1 MPKRDPMSALPAE
14 IWSIILRY
22 SISAPEF
29 LDPDDG
35 ADRFPPWLIKNRRF
49 MGLESYR
56 KAERTRIALQR
67 VCKSWHEVLRP
78 YTHRFVRMCD
88 VAHGMVP
95 VYYLQSAIRISFG
108 DHGLSC
114 CDDCRPEQFLSG
126 SPYQTQ
132 PGLSYIEL
140 CESIIDPRTSFGAKI
155 FDCESAM
162 WLILRRVPLSVLFP
176 NLESVYGLYGGIS
189 TSKVVE
195 MIETLP
201 LLCHLHIGLDWFD
214 DRPLS
219 LSSSTLTNLH
229 LRFMITNPSFT
240 VFTDLGMR
248 LPALR
253 HLHIEY
259 SEYELDEYDEPAWV
273 PLLKVVG
280 KQLKTLFLQKE
291 DFCTKEDVL
300 KDIWTLCPKLEELSA
315 IDEVFIAY
323 RTTPPPRE
331 HPIHT
336 LGLNWHQISY
346 QGTLELPDWPGL
358 RTIRIHE
365 RWNNWLGRKCGP
377 LTSAQLEL
385 LNLRQITL
393 EDSVGESYTE
403 YFTRIESE
411 RVPL

>member
-1 MPKRDPMSALPAE
+1 MPKRDPISALPAE

-49 MGLESYR
+49 MGLEGYR
-56 KAERTRIALQR
+56 KAECTRIALQR
-67 VCKSWHEVLRP
+67 VCKSWHEFLRP

-88 VAHGMVP
+88 VAHGRVP

-114 CDDCRPEQFLSG
+114 CDDCLPEQFLSD
-126 SPYQTQ
+126 SPYQTR

-140 CESIIDPRTSFGAKI
+140 CEKIIEVRASFGAKI
-155 FDCESAM
+155 FDCETGM
-162 WLILRRVPLSVLFP
+162 WPILRKVSLSVLFP
-176 NLESVYGLYGGIS
+176 NLESIYGLDRGMNIPR
-189 TSKVVE
+189 VE
-195 MIETLP
+195 TIEKLP
-201 LLCHLHIGLDWFD
+201 LLRHLHTGIDWFEE
-214 DRPLS
+214 RPLS

-229 LRFMITNPSFT
+229 LGFIIPNPSFT
-240 VFTDLGMR
+240 VFTDLGIQ

-259 SEYELDEYDEPAWV
+259 SEYELDEYDEPAWI
-273 PLLKVVG
+273 PLLKAVG

-291 DFCTKEDVL
+291 VFCTKEDVL

-315 IDEVFIAY
+315 VDEMFISH

-346 QGTLELPDWPGL
+346 QGTLELPDWPVL
-358 RTIRIHE
+358 RTVRIHE
-365 RWNNWLGRKCGP
+365 RWNNWMGRKCGP

-385 LNLRQITL
+385 LKLRRITL
-393 EDSVGESYTE
+393 EDNVGEPYTE

-411 RVPL
+411 GGSL